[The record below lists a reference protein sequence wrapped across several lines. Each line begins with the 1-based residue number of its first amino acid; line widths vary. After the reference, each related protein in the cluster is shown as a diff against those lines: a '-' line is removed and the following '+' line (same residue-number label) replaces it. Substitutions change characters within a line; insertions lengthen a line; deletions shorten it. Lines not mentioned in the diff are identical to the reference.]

1 MLGTVYNAVNLVAD
15 FMSFTVAA
23 LEGNGPDMAD
33 EIGDMATDVVGM
45 VPLVG
50 GVLASEI
57 YHLRVP
63 SAAPSKVTG
72 PEVAGT
78 WTITSMTAD
87 LLDGSGPTP
96 QPVTGT
102 IAVAKAGST
111 YTVTTTGTNTDT
123 GESVTQPLG
132 TLTEAA
138 SGTYTGALST
148 DQINAT
154 AQLLQSKYS
163 DAYSALGATNIV
175 VGNFVDTST
184 ATLAVSAD
192 GQTIT
197 VTTPTSVSYTVTY
210 TYNGTTYVK
219 NFGENEVYAYTAT
232 KATDTPVAD
241 VPVAGTPVVN
251 AADSRT
257 GVDPRQPRLSP
268 LSPLPLM
275 QVAANRW
282 Q

>member
-1 MLGTVYNAVNLVAD
+1 MAVTNSVNPPDEAQREAATADLNKSVGWIPVLGTVYNAVNLVAD

-45 VPLVG
+45 IPLVG
-50 GVLASEI
+50 GALASEI

-63 SAAPSKVTG
+63 STPSKVTG
-72 PEVAGT
+72 PEIAGT

-87 LLDGSGPTP
+87 LLDGSGPAP

-102 IAVAKAGST
+102 IAVAKAGDT

-123 GESVTQPLG
+123 GETVTQPLG

-154 AQLLQSKYS
+154 AQLLQSKIPTPIPP
-163 DAYSALGATNIV
+163 SAR
-175 VGNFVDTST
+175 
-184 ATLAVSAD
+184 
-192 GQTIT
+192 
-197 VTTPTSVSYTVTY
+197 PTSWSATSSIPVRPRSPCLP
-210 TYNGTTYVK
+210 
-219 NFGENEVYAYTAT
+219 TA
-232 KATDTPVAD
+232 
-241 VPVAGTPVVN
+241 
-251 AADSRT
+251 R
-257 GVDPRQPRLSP
+257 P
-268 LSPLPLM
+268 L
-275 QVAANRW
+275 R
-282 Q
+282 